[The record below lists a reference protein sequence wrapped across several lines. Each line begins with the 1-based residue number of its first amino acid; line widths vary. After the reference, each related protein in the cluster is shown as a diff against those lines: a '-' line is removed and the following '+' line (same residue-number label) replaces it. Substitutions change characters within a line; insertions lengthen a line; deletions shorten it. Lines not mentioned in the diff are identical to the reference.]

1 MKDHMNECCEL
12 CAGLL
17 PRTPGL
23 LGNPC
28 LICSCHSNSTHN
40 RCCYSEQLGYT
51 LHHCVPQHTSPEK
64 GGFAIDEKW
73 VCNSSFTEKTLD
85 LFREKFVRDDGLM
98 DKYYEYG
105 GGEPGD
111 HTAFMADAIEKFFED
126 KLEESAENE
135 RTRILT
141 LIESKKKKV
150 SSEEILKL
158 RFLDLLCT
166 RPSREQLEES
176 IEIFRARTHNAALT
190 ALAAELQDR

>member
-1 MKDHMNECCEL
+1 
-12 CAGLL
+12 
-17 PRTPGL
+17 
-23 LGNPC
+23 
-28 LICSCHSNSTHN
+28 
-40 RCCYSEQLGYT
+40 
-51 LHHCVPQHTSPEK
+51 
-64 GGFAIDEKW
+64 
-73 VCNSSFTEKTLD
+73 
-85 LFREKFVRDDGLM
+85 M